1 MSEKKNSRIRYL
13 VITEKFPPRKG
24 GSNTTFDEVYRRLG
38 DRTTHIIAN
47 AQPGDQEFD
56 AGHPN
61 TVHRLNLNRQRWIR
75 PESLGIYAKL
85 LYMSLRL
92 ALSYSFD
99 AVHAGRVL
107 SEGLVGLLVARLRRL
122 PLVIWAHGE
131 EITSWRQPLKF
142 RVMAFTYRHA
152 DRILANSEFT
162 RDELLKLG
170 VTPEKV
176 KVIYPGVDVNI
187 FRPGLP
193 IDDLRASLGLVA
205 SQHLILSVGRLT
217 RRKSF
222 DQVVRAVA
230 RLVEEG
236 IDVHYA
242 IVGIGEDESYLRQ
255 LAVETGV
262 SERVHLLGHVTMED
276 LPRWYCAADLFAMPN
291 RTVNNDTEGFGKVY
305 IEAAACGRPAIAGLV
320 GGTGAAVLDGITGLR
335 VDGASLEA
343 VTNALRRLL
352 SDSTLARRL
361 GEQGRRRAVEMFSW
375 EQVAQQKEL
384 VFREMLK
391 KTA

>member
-1 MSEKKNSRIRYL
+1 MPEKKNSRIRYL

-24 GSNTTFDEVYRRLG
+24 GSNTTFDAVYRRLG

-56 AGHPN
+56 ADHPN
-61 TVHRLNLNRQRWIR
+61 TIHRLNLDRQRWLR

-85 LYMSLRL
+85 LTKSLGL
-92 ALSYSFD
+92 AFSHRFD

-107 SEGLVGLLVARLRRL
+107 SEGLVGLLVARLRGL

-142 RVMAFTYRHA
+142 RVMAFTYQHA

-170 VTPEKV
+170 VAAERV
-176 KVIYPGVDVNI
+176 KVIYPGVDVDI

-193 IDDLRASLGLVA
+193 TKDLRTSLGLGDE
-205 SQHLILSVGRLT
+205 QRLILSVGRLS

-222 DQVVRAVA
+222 DQVVRALS

-236 IDVHYA
+236 VDVHYA
-242 IVGIGEDESYLRQ
+242 IVGIGKDEAYLKQ
-255 LAVETGV
+255 LSVETGV
-262 SERVHLLGHVTMED
+262 VERVHLLGHVPMED

-291 RTVNNDTEGFGKVY
+291 RNVNNDTEGFGKVY
-305 IEAAACGRPAIAGLV
+305 IEASACGRPAIAGMA

-335 VDGASLEA
+335 VDGESLEA
-343 VTNALRRLL
+343 VTNGLRLL
-352 SDSTLARRL
+352 LNDTKLARRL
-361 GEQGRRRAVEMFSW
+361 GEQGRRRAVESFSW
-375 EQVAQQKEL
+375 EQVTRQKEL
-384 VFREMLK
+384 VFREMQK
-391 KTA
+391 K